1 MSVLLHA
8 IADRALADPPRGLR
22 GAALEFV
29 AAGPLGVWASPV
41 EGDAATRDDAFD
53 HHRVV
58 EALCARQPCLP
69 VRFGTRAAD
78 AEGARSLVSARAE
91 ELARALERVG
101 RRRELAVTLL
111 WLDAAA
117 RPGRG
122 HAVEGGP
129 PGRAFLERKRA
140 AYEADERQRSRAE
153 ALARALEAGLSADQ
167 ADVRHAFCPSPLVAL
182 STAILAPAGEA
193 DAMKERVVRVA
204 SGLGGVRAVVSGP
217 WPPYTFAG
225 AT

>member
-8 IADRALADPPRGLR
+8 ISDGALADPPCGLR
-22 GAALEFV
+22 GSALEFIP
-29 AAGPLGVWASPV
+29 AGSVGVWASPV
-41 EGDAATRDDAFD
+41 ELDAGSRDDAFD

-58 EALCARQPCLP
+58 EQLCARQPCLP
-69 VRFGTRAAD
+69 IRFGTRAAD
-78 AEGARSLVSARAE
+78 ADSARTLISSRQD
-91 ELARALERVG
+91 ELASALARIG

-111 WLDAAA
+111 WLDATT

-122 HAVEGGP
+122 HAVTSA

-140 AYEADERQRSRAE
+140 GYAADEERRVAAE
-153 ALARALEAGLSADQ
+153 SLARRLEAGLAADQ
-167 ADVRHAFCPSPLVAL
+167 ADVRHAYCPSAQVAL

-204 SGLGGVRAVVSGP
+204 SALGGVRAVVSGP
-217 WPPYTFAG
+217 WPPYTFAS